1 MDNTSSLLQRIRSGS
16 LEAFHQIFDRYY
28 ELLCNY
34 AMLITQDKATAEE
47 VADDVLF
54 QLWKNHERLHIDNLE
69 HYLLRAT
76 RNRSINELTVMRRR
90 HEVNQSL
97 MPDTYFKEC
106 EKLLTCDSTPRDDMV
121 LQEYRR
127 RLDKAIREMPPGM
140 QQVFRLSREE
150 DMSYNDIANKLGISV
165 NTVKYQIKAALATL
179 SKKDLR
185 K

>member
-34 AMLITQDKATAEE
+34 AMLITQDRATAEE

-76 RNRSINELTVMRRR
+76 RNRSINELT
-90 HEVNQSL
+90 QSRL
-97 MPDTYFKEC
+97 PDTYFKEC
-106 EKLLTCDSTPRDDMV
+106 EKLLTCDSTPLDDMV

-127 RLDKAIREMPPGM
+127 RLDKAISEMPTGM
-140 QQVFRLSREE
+140 QRVFRLSREE

-179 SKKDLR
+179 SKKNLS

>member
-1 MDNTSSLLQRIRSGS
+1 MDRICSGS
-16 LEAFHQIFDRYY
+16 LEAFHQVFEQYY

-34 AMLITQDKATAEE
+34 AILITRNRATAEE

-54 QLWKNHERLHIDNLE
+54 ELWKNHERLHIDNLE

-76 RNRSINELTVMRRR
+76 RNRSINVLTETRRC

-97 MPDTYFKEC
+97 LPDIYYKER
-106 EKLLTCDSTPRDDMV
+106 EALLTSDSTPIDDMV
-121 LQEYRR
+121 LQEYKRR
-127 RLDKAIREMPPGM
+127 IEKAVSEMPPAM
-140 QQVFRLSREE
+140 QRVFRLSREE
-150 DMSYNDIANKLGISV
+150 DMSYSDIAKELGISV

>member
-1 MDNTSSLLQRIRSGS
+1 MNSTSSLLNRIRSGS
-16 LEAFHQIFDRYY
+16 LEAFHQVFEQYY

-34 AMLITQDKATAEE
+34 AVIITRNRATAEE

-54 QLWKNHERLHIDNLE
+54 ELWKNHDRLQIDNLE

-76 RNRSINELTVMRRR
+76 RNRSINILTQMRRR

-97 MPDTYFKEC
+97 LPDNYYKER
-106 EKLLTCDSTPRDDMV
+106 ETLLTCDSTPLDDMV

-127 RLDKAIREMPPGM
+127 RLDMAVSELPQVM
-140 QQVFRLSREE
+140 QRVFRLSREE
-150 DMSYNDIANKLGISV
+150 DMSYSDIAETLGISV
-165 NTVKYQIKAALATL
+165 NTVKYQIKAALAML
-179 SKKDLR
+179 SKKNFR